1 MKLVGLGPRYRAA
14 TRKGISRPLESEMF
28 LEQLFQREAE
38 EELGEGEREKIMQHK
53 KEWLQHW
60 NVTGKIKFIGE
71 KR

>member
-1 MKLVGLGPRYRAA
+1 
-14 TRKGISRPLESEMF
+14 MF